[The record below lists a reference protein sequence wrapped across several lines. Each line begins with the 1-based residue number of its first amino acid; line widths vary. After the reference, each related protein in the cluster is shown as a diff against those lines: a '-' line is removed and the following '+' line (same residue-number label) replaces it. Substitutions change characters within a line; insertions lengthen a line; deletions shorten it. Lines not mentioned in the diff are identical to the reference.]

1 MKKNIDMKDW
11 NKQKAEELFSL
22 SHQMLDVAKQ
32 LGEYHAN
39 ELRIHVNH
47 AIELVKHSAKS
58 DLRKLEEIQKDA
70 ATEAAIRI
78 NTYQKDAR
86 KLLDQLSHEV
96 STHSEKHIQH
106 AMHTLADWLEE
117 GDKKMPV
124 GAEKLA
130 NVVRDFSQAGSH
142 AYKEGRKLVSDA
154 IDNADQALNKITGAE
169 LIVPSS
175 TSKSSKVKKPVN

>member
-1 MKKNIDMKDW
+1 MKNVDMKDW

-47 AIELVKHSAKS
+47 AIELAKHTATS

-70 ATEAAIRI
+70 ALEATIRI

-86 KLLDQLSHEV
+86 KLANLAAEVTTALSSHL
-96 STHSEKHIQH
+96 T
-106 AMHTLADWLEE
+106 AD
-117 GDKKMPV
+117 K
-124 GAEKLA
+124 
-130 NVVRDFSQAGSH
+130 Q
-142 AYKEGRKLVSDA
+142 
-154 IDNADQALNKITGAE
+154 
-169 LIVPSS
+169 
-175 TSKSSKVKKPVN
+175 